1 MEEYK
6 LIDIE
11 NNVMYFTHII
21 KSNNYNLE
29 ASRQL
34 FESIDKFN
42 ISKKNDKIISAEDRI
57 IVIFEISIPQKFVNA
72 LVLIHENN
80 PTQIDTASKNKI
92 NEYDSLLRRYL
103 MRGKC
108 ELSITFNLINPVTN
122 SGTLSIDKSCNDLR
136 GEKSFIRKYRIQ
148 VDNII
153 QGTIPDKNKK
163 EKETTIKFANS

>member
-6 LIDIE
+6 LVDIE
-11 NNVMYFTHII
+11 DNIMYFTHVI

-34 FESIDKFN
+34 FESIDSFG
-42 ISKKNDKIISAEDRI
+42 ISREKDKVIDKEDRI

-80 PTQIDTASKNKI
+80 PISMDTSNKNKI
-92 NEYDSLLRRYL
+92 NEYDGLLRRYL
-103 MRGKC
+103 MRGNC
-108 ELSITFNLINPVTN
+108 ELTITFNLINPVTN
-122 SGTLSIDKSCNDLR
+122 SGTLSISKTQGNLR
-136 GEKSFIRKYRIQ
+136 GERSFIRKYRIQ
-148 VDNII
+148 IDNII